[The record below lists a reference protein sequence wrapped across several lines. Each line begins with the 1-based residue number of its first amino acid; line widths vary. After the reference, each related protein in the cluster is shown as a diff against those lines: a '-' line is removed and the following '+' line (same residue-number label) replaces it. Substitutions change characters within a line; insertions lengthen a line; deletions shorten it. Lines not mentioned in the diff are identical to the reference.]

1 MWVAPNLI
9 TIVGLVINIVTSA
22 VLVSS
27 LKKVKCCDCI
37 IFLRCGIV
45 RMPQSDRLGLLHW
58 LRPLDFFSTRAWMP
72 LMENKQGE
80 LGPAVH

>member
-27 LKKVKCCDCI
+27 LKKVKYCDCI
-37 IFLRCGIV
+37 IF
-45 RMPQSDRLGLLHW
+45 
-58 LRPLDFFSTRAWMP
+58 
-72 LMENKQGE
+72 
-80 LGPAVH
+80 